1 MQNAKLFTYLCK
13 ISIHLTECCPAQK
26 IIKHDCIYN
35 KYFFVLVKD
44 HPKPRDENKMN
55 SAEHGFEPCTA
66 VISVEVLGKSAR

>member
-1 MQNAKLFTYLCK
+1 MIVFTTN
-13 ISIHLTECCPAQK
+13 I
-26 IIKHDCIYN
+26 
-35 KYFFVLVKD
+35 YFFLVND